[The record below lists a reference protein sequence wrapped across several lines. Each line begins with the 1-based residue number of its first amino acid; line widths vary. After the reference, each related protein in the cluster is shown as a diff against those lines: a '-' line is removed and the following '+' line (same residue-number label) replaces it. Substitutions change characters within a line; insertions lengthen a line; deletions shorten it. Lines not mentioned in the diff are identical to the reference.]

1 MPIQSPFHER
11 TAKFCESNRWKQ
23 WAGYY
28 AVCSYD
34 TSHDREYYAIRHS
47 VAMIDVTPLF
57 KYEVRG
63 KDAGRFLARAM
74 AKDVSKLKQ
83 NQVTYTCWLDDNGKV
98 LDDGT
103 VTKFE
108 DDYYRVTAAEASYG
122 WLMSLTRGYDV
133 TIDDISE
140 QWGALSVQGPLTRDL
155 LKNVI
160 DVDMD
165 SLGYFRAARTKFQG
179 KDLVITRTGYTG
191 DLGYELW
198 VPNESAIALF
208 DKVYFEGR
216 NYGAEPVGLDAMDV
230 SRVEAGYIMN
240 GVDYYS
246 ANRVMID
253 ARKST
258 PAEVA
263 LGWTVQ
269 LDRGPFV
276 GQKALLEER
285 ERGVKKGIITLDI
298 DWDETEALYAKFGLP
313 PEICSAAWRT
323 PVPVYNDDGEF
334 IGKASSGAFSPTLK
348 KNLALAQLDAG
359 YLKPGTKVKFEMTV
373 EYRRSTVTAT
383 VCESPMF
390 NPERKRFTPKK
401 AGKPSSAGVGG
412 KQPVFEKGAIH
423 A

>member
-57 KYEVRG
+57 KYEVKG
-63 KDAGRFLARAM
+63 KDAGRFLARVM

-83 NQVTYTCWLDDNGKV
+83 NQVTYCCWCDEDGKV

-108 DDYYRVTAAEASYG
+108 EDYYRVTAAEASYQ
-122 WLMSLTRGYDV
+122 WFMSLTRGYDV
-133 TIDDISE
+133 TIEDISE
-140 QWGALSVQGPLTRDL
+140 SWAALSTQGPLTRDL
-155 LKNVI
+155 LKRVV

-165 SLGYFRAARTKFQG
+165 ALGYFRAAHTTFKG
-179 KDLVITRTGYTG
+179 KPLVITRTGYTG

-198 VPNESAIALF
+198 VPNESAIALY
-208 DKVYFEGR
+208 DAVYNEGR
-216 NYGAEPVGLDAMDV
+216 NFGAEPCGLDAMDV
-230 SRVEAGYIMN
+230 SRIEAGYIMN

-258 PAEVA
+258 PLEIS

-269 LDRGPFV
+269 TNRAPFL
-276 GQKALLEER
+276 GQKALMAEEKA
-285 ERGVKKGIITLDI
+285 GAKKGIITLDI
-298 DWDETEALYAKFGLP
+298 DWNETEALYGSFGLP
-313 PEICSAAWRT
+313 PEISSAAWRS
-323 PVPVYNDDGEF
+323 PVPVYNEGGDF

-348 KNLALAQLDAG
+348 KNLAFAQLDSA

-373 EYRRSTVTAT
+373 EYRRHKVTAT
-383 VCESPMF
+383 VCQGPMYD
-390 NPERKRFTPKK
+390 PERKRSTPKK
-401 AGKPSSAGVGG
+401 AVKAGSVSKSASL
-412 KQPVFEKGAIH
+412 EKGAIH